1 MPLTTKQQAL
11 DIANEV
17 YGSTDAH
24 FMNGTKDTQ
33 IGFTDGGGYA
43 QTINAVQVI
52 NANKENIA

>member
-11 DIANEV
+11 DIANEI

-33 IGFTDGGGYA
+33 IGFTDGYA
-43 QTINAVQVI
+43 QTINA
-52 NANKENIA
+52 NYE